1 MPDAFRWRSR
11 VRFSDTDASGR
22 IHYSA
27 MFRFMEEAE
36 DEFLRS
42 LGKEYSSVD
51 PALRISFPRVH
62 VEAQFMAALH
72 YDDPVDLEVSVERVG
87 ETAFTLYFDASLDG
101 KPVACGRI
109 TAVCVST
116 ATERS
121 VALPTALAEA
131 LRSAKDRG

>member
-1 MPDAFRWRSR
+1 
-11 VRFSDTDASGR
+11 
-22 IHYSA
+22 

-42 LGKEYSSVD
+42 LGKEYSGVD
-51 PALRISFPRVH
+51 LALRISFPRVH

-87 ETAFTLYFDASLDG
+87 ETAFTLYFDAFLDG
-101 KPVACGRI
+101 KPVARGRI

-116 ATERS
+116 ATEQS